1 MEYSTTSI
9 RPNRIT
15 GIDGKKGEDYDLA
28 WANYIVS
35 RIFDWRLTFFRT
47 KTDTNWM
54 FLLSNYQMKWQWML
68 DEDIDT
74 FLNDESGQPNGR
86 VRWQDN
92 IMAPV
97 LRQYVGNAIRT
108 SFEYRAEPL
117 SESIQQKRD
126 EEMSKMMI
134 ISQIAQEM
142 GGMFKDILQDQFPI
156 GEGPEDAERL
166 FDGYYFDTLT
176 RDVNNLIKVV
186 ADRNDL
192 NGKLKKWLTKQ
203 LCASGLCVAFNKE
216 HFGHQ
221 VFEGLDSR
229 YFFWDVSAQKD
240 DLSDSMYMG
249 HKAFLDPTYIY
260 EKYPDLTLLQR
271 EEIEKIASYQN
282 NGDQFENGLWTG
294 DQTGR
299 VSTYYAF
306 WRDIEEHEYGVVSDE
321 MENELFVRINY
332 EGGKYEDKDLIVAT
346 DEKYQKILSQGSGK
360 NRKNK
365 KKRKFNADVVRY
377 CVFVYDISSSAFG
390 EDDDMAP
397 IVLESGIM
405 PYQETTSL
413 DPSSAKFPYSVQT
426 FEYWNGMVVSPL
438 DSMIDPQRMINRFW
452 SAQEHQVN
460 RAVPPVTLIDRGI
473 IDEEEGEEGL
483 RRNIRNGDP
492 VLVNGKFGLNNAVS
506 NIPGTRLDG
515 FEYLS
520 AAIGQVKSAALAITG
535 VNEQMLGTG
544 SLELVRNNQAMINRG
559 TLIQEDFYFSLADCM
574 KQMYQSIANRGR
586 KIYADS
592 PHTLINAVGDEGA
605 ERISFTAD
613 DLLADF
619 RISLQRSEPEK
630 ELINQGNVVAMQLLQ
645 MGMLD
650 ENTLSKVLNLC
661 TPAEVYSASRRYL
674 KMKQEILRQQEEA
687 MAAQGQAMEAQ
698 AQEQQIT
705 NQMLQ
710 LEQMERADAN
720 MAENRDAKLL
730 ETMMKSEAQMAS
742 RQQPRQQSNQV
753 M

>member
-15 GIDGKKGEDYDLA
+15 GIDGKKNEDYDLA

-186 ADRNDL
+186 ADRNDI

-229 YFFWDVSAQKD
+229 YFFWDISAQKD

-260 EKYPDLTLLQR
+260 EKYPELTNLQR

-282 NGDQFENGLWTG
+282 NGDQFDNGLWTG

-346 DEKYQKILSQGSGK
+346 DEKYKKILGQGSGK

-365 KKRKFNADVVRY
+365 KKRKFNADVIRY

-390 EDDDMAP
+390 EDNDMAP

-452 SAQEHQVN
+452 SAQEHQIN

-492 VLVNGKFGLNNAVS
+492 VLVNGKFGLNNAVA

-650 ENTLSKVLNLC
+650 ENTLSKLLNLC
-661 TPAEVYSASRRYL
+661 TPAEVYSAARRYL
-674 KMKQEILRQQEEA
+674 KMKQEIARQQEEA

-698 AQEQQIT
+698 AQEQQIA

-720 MAENRDAKLL
+720 QAENRDAKLL

-742 RQQPRQQSNQV
+742 RQQPRQQMNQV

>member
-15 GIDGKKGEDYDLA
+15 GIDGKKNEEYDLA

-260 EKYPDLTLLQR
+260 EKYPDLTNIQR

-282 NGDQFENGLWTG
+282 NGDQFDNGLWTG

-346 DEKYQKILSQGSGK
+346 DEKYKKILGQGSGK
-360 NRKNK
+360 NKKNK

-492 VLVNGKFGLNNAVS
+492 VLVNGKFGLNNAVA

-698 AQEQQIT
+698 AQEQQIA

>member
-260 EKYPDLTLLQR
+260 EKYPDLTNIQR

-282 NGDQFENGLWTG
+282 NGDQFDNGLWTG

-346 DEKYQKILSQGSGK
+346 DEKYKKILGQGSGK

-492 VLVNGKFGLNNAVS
+492 VLVNGKFGLNNAVA

-730 ETMMKSEAQMAS
+730 ETMMKSEAQMAG
-742 RQQPRQQSNQV
+742 RQQPRQQMNQV

>member
-282 NGDQFENGLWTG
+282 NGDQFDNGLWTG

-321 MENELFVRINY
+321 MDNELFVRINY
-332 EGGKYEDKDLIVAT
+332 EGGKYTDKDLIVAT

-492 VLVNGKFGLNNAVS
+492 VLVNGKFGLNNAVA

-698 AQEQQIT
+698 AQEQQIA

>member
-1 MEYSTTSI
+1 
-9 RPNRIT
+9 
-15 GIDGKKGEDYDLA
+15 
-28 WANYIVS
+28 
-35 RIFDWRLTFFRT
+35 
-47 KTDTNWM
+47 
-54 FLLSNYQMKWQWML
+54 
-68 DEDIDT
+68 
-74 FLNDESGQPNGR
+74 
-86 VRWQDN
+86 
-92 IMAPV
+92 
-97 LRQYVGNAIRT
+97 
-108 SFEYRAEPL
+108 
-117 SESIQQKRD
+117 
-126 EEMSKMMI
+126 
-134 ISQIAQEM
+134 
-142 GGMFKDILQDQFPI
+142 
-156 GEGPEDAERL
+156 
-166 FDGYYFDTLT
+166 
-176 RDVNNLIKVV
+176 
-186 ADRNDL
+186 
-192 NGKLKKWLTKQ
+192 
-203 LCASGLCVAFNKE
+203 
-216 HFGHQ
+216 
-221 VFEGLDSR
+221 
-229 YFFWDVSAQKD
+229 
-240 DLSDSMYMG
+240 
-249 HKAFLDPTYIY
+249 
-260 EKYPDLTLLQR
+260 
-271 EEIEKIASYQN
+271 
-282 NGDQFENGLWTG
+282 
-294 DQTGR
+294 
-299 VSTYYAF
+299 
-306 WRDIEEHEYGVVSDE
+306 
-321 MENELFVRINY
+321 
-332 EGGKYEDKDLIVAT
+332 
-346 DEKYQKILSQGSGK
+346 
-360 NRKNK
+360 
-365 KKRKFNADVVRY
+365 
-377 CVFVYDISSSAFG
+377 VYDISSSAFG

-492 VLVNGKFGLNNAVS
+492 VLVNGKFGLNNAVA

>member
-1 MEYSTTSI
+1 
-9 RPNRIT
+9 
-15 GIDGKKGEDYDLA
+15 
-28 WANYIVS
+28 
-35 RIFDWRLTFFRT
+35 
-47 KTDTNWM
+47 
-54 FLLSNYQMKWQWML
+54 MKWQWML

-126 EEMSKMMI
+126 EEMSKMMV

-186 ADRNDL
+186 ADRNDI

-229 YFFWDVSAQKD
+229 YFFWDISAQKD

-260 EKYPDLTLLQR
+260 EKYPDLTVLQK

-282 NGDQFENGLWTG
+282 YGDQFDNGLWTG

-321 MENELFVRINY
+321 MDNELFVRINY

-346 DEKYQKILSQGSGK
+346 DEKYQKILGQGSGK
-360 NRKNK
+360 NRRNK
-365 KKRKFNADVVRY
+365 KKRKFNADVIRY

-452 SAQEHQVN
+452 SAQEHQIN
-460 RAVPPVTLIDRGI
+460 RAVPPVTLIDRGV

-492 VLVNGKFGLNNAVS
+492 VLVNGKFGLNNAVA

-650 ENTLSKVLNLC
+650 ENTISKILNLC
-661 TPAEVYSASRRYL
+661 TPAEVYSSSRRYL

-698 AQEQQIT
+698 AQQQQVA

-730 ETMMKSEAQMAS
+730 ETMMKSEATMAS

>member
-260 EKYPDLTLLQR
+260 EKYPDLTNIQR

-282 NGDQFENGLWTG
+282 NGDQFDNGLWTG

-346 DEKYQKILSQGSGK
+346 DEKYKKILGQGSGK
-360 NRKNK
+360 NKKNK

-492 VLVNGKFGLNNAVS
+492 VLVNGKFGLNNAVA

-661 TPAEVYSASRRYL
+661 TPAEVYSAARRYL
-674 KMKQEILRQQEEA
+674 KMKQEIARQQEEA

-698 AQEQQIT
+698 AQEQQIA

>member
-260 EKYPDLTLLQR
+260 EKYPDLTNIQR

-282 NGDQFENGLWTG
+282 NGDQFDNGLWTG

-346 DEKYQKILSQGSGK
+346 DEKYKKILGQGSGK

-492 VLVNGKFGLNNAVS
+492 VLVNGKFGLNNAVA

-698 AQEQQIT
+698 AQEQQIA

-742 RQQPRQQSNQV
+742 RQQPRQQMNQV

>member
-260 EKYPDLTLLQR
+260 EKYPDLTNLQR

-282 NGDQFENGLWTG
+282 NGDQFDNGLWTG

-346 DEKYQKILSQGSGK
+346 DEKYKKILGQGSGK
-360 NRKNK
+360 NKKNK

-492 VLVNGKFGLNNAVS
+492 VLVNGKFGLNNAVA

>member
-1 MEYSTTSI
+1 
-9 RPNRIT
+9 
-15 GIDGKKGEDYDLA
+15 
-28 WANYIVS
+28 
-35 RIFDWRLTFFRT
+35 
-47 KTDTNWM
+47 
-54 FLLSNYQMKWQWML
+54 
-68 DEDIDT
+68 
-74 FLNDESGQPNGR
+74 
-86 VRWQDN
+86 
-92 IMAPV
+92 
-97 LRQYVGNAIRT
+97 
-108 SFEYRAEPL
+108 
-117 SESIQQKRD
+117 
-126 EEMSKMMI
+126 
-134 ISQIAQEM
+134 
-142 GGMFKDILQDQFPI
+142 MFKDILQDQFPI

-229 YFFWDVSAQKD
+229 YFFWDISAQKD

-260 EKYPDLTLLQR
+260 EKYPDLTNIQR

-282 NGDQFENGLWTG
+282 NGDQFDNGLWTG

-346 DEKYQKILSQGSGK
+346 DEKYKKILGQGSGK
-360 NRKNK
+360 NKKNK

-492 VLVNGKFGLNNAVS
+492 VLVNGKFGLNNAVA

-661 TPAEVYSASRRYL
+661 TPAEVYSAARRYL
-674 KMKQEILRQQEEA
+674 KMKQEIARQQEEA

-730 ETMMKSEAQMAS
+730 ETMMKSEAQMAG
-742 RQQPRQQSNQV
+742 RQQPRQQMNQV

>member
-1 MEYSTTSI
+1 
-9 RPNRIT
+9 
-15 GIDGKKGEDYDLA
+15 
-28 WANYIVS
+28 
-35 RIFDWRLTFFRT
+35 
-47 KTDTNWM
+47 
-54 FLLSNYQMKWQWML
+54 
-68 DEDIDT
+68 
-74 FLNDESGQPNGR
+74 
-86 VRWQDN
+86 
-92 IMAPV
+92 MAPV

-271 EEIEKIASYQN
+271 EDIEKIASYQN
-282 NGDQFENGLWTG
+282 NGDQFDNGLWTG

-346 DEKYQKILSQGSGK
+346 DEKYKKILGQGSGK

-492 VLVNGKFGLNNAVS
+492 VLVNGKFGLNNAVA

-661 TPAEVYSASRRYL
+661 TPAEVYSAARRYL

>member
-282 NGDQFENGLWTG
+282 NGDQFDNGLWTG

-346 DEKYQKILSQGSGK
+346 DEKYKKILGQGSGK

-492 VLVNGKFGLNNAVS
+492 VLVNGKFGLNNAVA

-698 AQEQQIT
+698 AQEQQIA

>member
-15 GIDGKKGEDYDLA
+15 GIDGKKNEEYDLA

-126 EEMSKMMI
+126 EEMSKMMV

-142 GGMFKDILQDQFPI
+142 GGLFKDILQDQFPI

-186 ADRNDL
+186 ADRNDI

-221 VFEGLDSR
+221 VFDGLDSR
-229 YFFWDVSAQKD
+229 YFFWDISAQKD

-260 EKYPDLTLLQR
+260 EKYPELTVLQR

-282 NGDQFENGLWTG
+282 NGDQFDNGLWTG

-321 MENELFVRINY
+321 MGNELFVRINY

-360 NRKNK
+360 NRRNK
-365 KKRKFNADVVRY
+365 KKRKFNADVIRY

-390 EDDDMAP
+390 EDNDMAP

-452 SAQEHQVN
+452 SAQEHQIN
-460 RAVPPVTLIDRGI
+460 RAVPPVTLIDSGI

-492 VLVNGKFGLNNAVS
+492 VLVNGKFGLNNAIA

-650 ENTLSKVLNLC
+650 ENTISKLLNLC

-698 AQEQQIT
+698 AQQQQVA

-730 ETMMKSEAQMAS
+730 ETMMKSEATMAS